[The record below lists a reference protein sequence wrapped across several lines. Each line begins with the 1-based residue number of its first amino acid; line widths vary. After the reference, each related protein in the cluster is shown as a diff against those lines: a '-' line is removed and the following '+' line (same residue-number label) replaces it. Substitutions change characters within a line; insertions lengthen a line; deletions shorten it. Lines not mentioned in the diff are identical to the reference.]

1 MTQESINQVSL
12 INHRDMTSI
21 EISELTGKRHNN
33 IIRDIE
39 VLQEE
44 LDGFEVNGGEL
55 KIELSSYKSSQGK
68 KLKMYQ
74 LDSDTTLTLLTGYYP
89 KLRFALIK
97 RWRELEQREHING
110 DSKEAYKHLMRIV
123 LEESEDKKMSA
134 VKVATTVNK
143 AVSNYF
149 GFEKMIKK
157 SDMSDE
163 MLAIRVKVLEDY
175 EKAFEMFK
183 GTDMSVKEF
192 IYAKYSQ
199 PTIESK

>member
-1 MTQESINQVSL
+1 MTQKQVEAVAS

-21 EISELTGKRHNN
+21 EIAELTGKRHDNVV
-33 IIRDIE
+33 RDIRN
-39 VLQEE
+39 LREE
-44 LDGFEVNGGEL
+44 LDGFEVNGGVL
-55 KIELSSYKSSQGK
+55 IIEETTYKNSQGK
-68 KLKMYQ
+68 KLSMYK
-74 LDSDTTLTLLTGYYP
+74 LDSDTSLTLLTGYFP

-97 RWRELEQREHING
+97 RWRELEEREYINN
-110 DSKEAYKHLMRIV
+110 DSKEAYKHLMQIV
-123 LEESEDKKMSA
+123 LEESEDKKLSA

-149 GFEKMIKK
+149 GFDKMIKK

-163 MLAIRVKVLEDY
+163 MLALRVRVLEDY

-192 IYAKYSQ
+192 IYSKYSQ
-199 PTIESK
+199 PKIEE